1 MGEEFLLQTHPICP
15 SINRHSLHLSIIH
28 HSIIHRFCQPI
39 MHAFWLPFAFSIFFS
54 KNTQNGSF
62 RDATPSRLRLPTTVF
77 ILQLLAT
84 KFNSL
89 LSTIL
94 TELRRTNDWWY
105 TSAYGFSL
113 KKNYSKSQSL
123 PISVVNPTGSTDS
136 GLFGLLLL
144 YCPKILV
151 PRKTASFN
159 SFTQMIYF
167 ADHFHEYVR
176 NQFKFDYFRCWNRT
190 FSKKNFCN
198 RKGRIVIF
206 RRYKVI

>member
-28 HSIIHRFCQPI
+28 YSIIHRFCQPI

-54 KNTQNGSF
+54 KNTQNRSF

-113 KKNYSKSQSL
+113 KKKLFKKSKPPYKCCEPYGKQRLWPFWLVAALLSQ
-123 PISVVNPTGSTDS
+123 
-136 GLFGLLLL
+136 
-144 YCPKILV
+144 
-151 PRKTASFN
+151 N
-159 SFTQMIYF
+159 SCS
-167 ADHFHEYVR
+167 E
-176 NQFKFDYFRCWNRT
+176 
-190 FSKKNFCN
+190 KNC
-198 RKGRIVIF
+198 
-206 RRYKVI
+206 